1 MSCKHGN
8 PEGCEECAILD
19 ELWSK
24 GYAAFTTEKEMP
36 LYNVDVALKCTMV
49 VQAEDED
56 HAQDVACD
64 NYREAL
70 NDCDAR
76 PSLHVTGDVT
86 QERHLRDGWDG
97 QCIPYGGEGNTKIS
111 ALLHN
116 A

>member
-1 MSCKHGN
+1 
-8 PEGCEECAILD
+8 
-19 ELWSK
+19 
-24 GYAAFTTEKEMP
+24 MP

-70 NDCDAR
+70 DDCDAR

-116 A
+116 VELTGAARLYRAASSD